1 MTTPIRPTSDLQE
14 IESCPFRVADLA
26 YYLGMLPVGV
36 LGVWGVSVRFGAW
49 VIARYTYMW
58 LIYPLALVASVSV
71 AVLAL
76 HSGWVNDFVAV
87 FHKARRGE
95 LLDRARRARL
105 GE

>member
-1 MTTPIRPTSDLQE
+1 MPLTRA
-14 IESCPFRVADLA
+14 ADIA
-26 YYLGMLPVGV
+26 YYLGKLPVGV
-36 LGVWGVSVRFGAW
+36 AGVWGISVGFGAW
-49 VIARYTYMW
+49 VIEQYTYMW

-87 FHKARRGE
+87 FDKARRGE
-95 LLDRARRARL
+95 LLDRARRRRL